1 MNIKTVAGLTLGL
14 VIGLFA
20 VSPVSAYTIPSFS
33 SCSAPSGSLM
43 VSYSSGSHWIPVES
57 FLREGSDSVYSLTD
71 NTNLQCYCD
80 LSGNGI
86 QTEWWKISDLSQGD
100 KDTLVSQ
107 GWIYVGNGADF
118 GLSAAPYLARNS
130 NYTCAGKKDDG
141 FSPPGPGSP
150 PVCDSARPIP
160 PELISVVR
168 KGTSATLTW
177 KAVSN
182 ATHYSIIYGN
192 EPNKYIYG
200 VANTGNVTTF
210 TVNALDLN
218 TKYYFA
224 VIAVNDCMP
233 SLPSGN
239 AGQVLGVSTLAST
252 GDSVVVTSLFVFAA
266 LMIVLSVSSYRKN
279 RGI

>member
-14 VIGLFA
+14 IFSLFVA
-20 VSPVSAYTIPSFS
+20 SPVSAYTVPSFP
-33 SCSAPSGSLM
+33 SCTSPSGTLIA
-43 VSYSSGSHWIPVES
+43 SYSSGPHWIPVES
-57 FLREGSDSVYSLTD
+57 GMREGSDAVYSLTD

-80 LSGNGI
+80 LAGNGI
-86 QTEWWKISDLSQGD
+86 QSDWWKISELTQGEI
-100 KDTLVSQ
+100 DTLVGQ

-130 NYTCAGKKDDG
+130 SFACAGGSDGG

-150 PVCDSARPIP
+150 PVCDTARPPAPVIT
-160 PELISVVR
+160 SVVR
-168 KGTSATLTW
+168 KGASATLTW
-177 KAVSN
+177 NVVPQ
-182 ATHYSIIYGN
+182 ATYYSIIYGN

-210 TVNALDLN
+210 TINAQDLN

-224 VIAVNDCMP
+224 VIAVDNCMP

-252 GDSVVVTSLFVFAA
+252 GNSAVVTSLFIFAA
-266 LMIVLSVSSYRKN
+266 LMLVLSFSSYRKN
-279 RGI
+279 RGQ